1 MSNEYKDYYEERKR
15 VNDDI
20 YGQLI
25 EGNVCLSMEDLAYF
39 LPELNTYGIHQLRI
53 DQIDKEY
60 FVIDVDDKT
69 RWEWNNNEEN
79 SMRFV

>member
-1 MSNEYKDYYEERKR
+1 MSNEYKDYYEEIKR

-25 EGNVCLSMEDLAYF
+25 EGDVCLNMEDLAYF

-69 RWEWNNNEEN
+69 RWEWNNNEEIYL
-79 SMRFV
+79 

>member
-25 EGNVCLSMEDLAYF
+25 EGDVRLSMENLAYF

-79 SMRFV
+79 SM

>member
-25 EGNVCLSMEDLAYF
+25 EGDVCLNMEDLAYF
-39 LPELNTYGIHQLRI
+39 LLELNTYGIRQLRI

-79 SMRFV
+79 SM